1 MITDTDIGKLGN
13 WRHAQFALGMSVPCL
28 PGAEDLGQSPPIHTT
43 VCSYCRLP
51 SRQIRL
57 ECEV

>member
-1 MITDTDIGKLGN
+1 MITDTELGKLGN
-13 WRHAQFALGMSVPCL
+13 CRHAQFALGMSVPCL
-28 PGAEDLGQSPPIHTT
+28 LGAEDLGLSPPSHSM